1 MGTAAGTVTR
11 EAPSLL
17 PACNRSMWVAVQVAV
32 AVGSSLPALPGTA
45 LPSLPLPTTPQ
56 STLLLPLLC
65 VCCWLWP
72 CHGLCIASFAAFC
85 GRQAAALHCPPTLP
99 PVLPSFHNAAHLFD
113 HMQNS
118 CNGSSCFALGCCIAN
133 ATATATPSR
142 RRRRL
147 CLTLSATCQKKAEK
161 NVATWWGSSAAETTL
176 CFGINMS
183 AIKLICVAYG

>member
-1 MGTAAGTVTR
+1 MQSQHVGGSSSRCCSWQFAACPARHCT
-11 EAPSLL
+11 PLL
-17 PACNRSMWVAVQVAV
+17 PSP
-32 AVGSSLPALPGTA
+32 PA
-45 LPSLPLPTTPQ
+45 PTNQ

-99 PVLPSFHNAAHLFD
+99 PALPSFHNAAHLFD

-147 CLTLSATCQKKAEK
+147 CLTLSATCQKKQRK
-161 NVATWWGSSAAETTL
+161 MWQHGGAAAQQRQRFAL
-176 CFGINMS
+176 
-183 AIKLICVAYG
+183 A